1 MIFAII
7 ISALL
12 LVVVYYDVT
21 QFIIPNWVSV
31 LLVALFF
38 AYYFTASPE
47 IKITESIAVMLIT
60 FLVGLAIFTLNIM
73 GGGDVKL
80 ITAISLWIGF
90 NLQNLS
96 LFYISMALF
105 GGAVA
110 LFYLI
115 YRKALKSH
123 NKEIPYGVAIAA
135 AFAYLIWNGN
145 VISM

>member
-12 LVVVYYDVT
+12 LVVVYYDIT
-21 QFIIPNWVSV
+21 EFIIPNWVSV
-31 LLVALFF
+31 ALVVLFF
-38 AYYFTASPE
+38 AYYFTLSPQ

-80 ITAISLWIGF
+80 VTAISLWIGF

-96 LFYISMALF
+96 LFFIYMALF

-115 YRKALKSH
+115 YRKIIGSK
-123 NKEIPYGVAIAA
+123 NRDIPYGVAIAA
-135 AFAYLIWNGN
+135 SFAFLVWNGN
-145 VISM
+145 IISM